1 VIAQQAFRYELA
13 PNVGQR
19 LLLAKHAGCARFAWN
34 WALTFGW

>member
-1 VIAQQAFRYELA
+1 MIAQQAFRYELA